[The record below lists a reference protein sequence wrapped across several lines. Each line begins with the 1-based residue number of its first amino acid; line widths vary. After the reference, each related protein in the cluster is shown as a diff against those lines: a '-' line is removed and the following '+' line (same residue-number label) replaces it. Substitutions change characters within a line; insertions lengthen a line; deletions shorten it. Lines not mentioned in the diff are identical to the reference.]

1 MGKNFTLYIA
11 MHWFQNEHLNLWIS
25 KKEMHDASIHHFE
38 SYKQVKY
45 GVGVNWR
52 PDWKNNLHCCSSNV
66 YLKYVTLLY

>member
-52 PDWKNNLHCCSSNV
+52 PDWTIERTISIV
-66 YLKYVTLLY
+66 VRAMFI